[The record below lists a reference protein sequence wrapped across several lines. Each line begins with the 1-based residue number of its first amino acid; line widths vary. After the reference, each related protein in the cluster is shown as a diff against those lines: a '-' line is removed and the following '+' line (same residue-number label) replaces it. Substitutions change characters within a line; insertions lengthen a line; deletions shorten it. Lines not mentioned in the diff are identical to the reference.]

1 MCRVENKRRVSVSI
15 TPVIFCPAGLW
26 TQNETSNSFILQ
38 QKVRWIRPHVWRC
51 SRPGDVYRWRRSSE
65 ESEAPSHLDLLL
77 RCSSA
82 NQHSA
87 STQCLTLWSA
97 LMVLIL
103 KSASASDRSLLKS
116 KLTYSSSFSSCWPTD
131 CVTSVKVGADDPSLI
146 CIKSDWLT
154 FDLTLH
160 PRAFSCQVS
169 SLRMSI
175 QRKFPRTRT
184 MTCSAAGR
192 GWRGREVAG
201 RTRRTERQHPRR
213 EKVSSCFHLLPSDCA
228 NLSNLKPT
236 KAAKGYREEILA
248 FS

>member
-1 MCRVENKRRVSVSI
+1 MKTELGGVRSSI
-15 TPVIFCPAGLW
+15 TPGFTAPLLISQSAF
-26 TQNETSNSFILQ
+26 
-38 QKVRWIRPHVWRC
+38 
-51 SRPGDVYRWRRSSE
+51 SE
-65 ESEAPSHLDLLL
+65 HTVFNPLICADGSDSEICL
-77 RCSSA
+77 R
-82 NQHSA
+82 
-87 STQCLTLWSA
+87 LWS
-97 LMVLIL
+97 I
-103 KSASASDRSLLKS
+103 SAQIQTDVF
-116 KLTYSSSFSSCWPTD
+116 SSFSSCWPTD

-160 PRAFSCQVS
+160 LRGFSCQVS

-184 MTCSAAGR
+184 TTCSAAGR